1 MNKVLQDTVNYID
14 ITTNFK
20 NNEITYNVRL
30 QHFYV
35 HDKSVYI
42 VDGKH
47 VKFDYSREELNI
59 AYWINQVFSYEV
71 ILVPKINFPDYI
83 STPDFIINKE
93 KWDLKTITSS
103 SNQALYHAVYGKN
116 KQSNNFILD
125 LSKSKLDFHEIINQL
140 KRIYEREDTNFVNKI
155 IIKKNKIYKVYKR
168 K

>member
-1 MNKVLQDTVNYID
+1 MNKVLHDTVNYID

-20 NNEITYNVRL
+20 NDEITYDVRL

-59 AYWINQVFSYEV
+59 AYWINQVFGYEV
-71 ILVPKINFPDYI
+71 ILVPKVNFPKKI
-83 STPDFIINKE
+83 NTPDFIINKE

-125 LSKSKLDFHEIINQL
+125 LSKSKLDFNEIINQL

-155 IIKKNKIYKVYKR
+155 IIKKNKIYKVFKR

>member
-1 MNKVLQDTVNYID
+1 MNKVLQDTANYID
-14 ITTNFK
+14 ITTNFI
-20 NNEITYNVRL
+20 NGEITYDVRL

-59 AYWINQVFSYEV
+59 AYWINQVFGYEV
-71 ILVPKINFPDYI
+71 ILVPKVNFPYGVN
-83 STPDFIINKE
+83 TPDFIIHKE
-93 KWDLKTITSS
+93 RWNLKTITCS

-125 LSKSKLDFHEIINQL
+125 LSKSKLDFNEITNQL
-140 KRIYEREDTNFVNKI
+140 NRLYKRPDVLFVNKI

>member
-93 KWDLKTITSS
+93 RWDLKTITSS

-125 LSKSKLDFHEIINQL
+125 LSKSKLDFNEIINQL

-155 IIKKNKIYKVYKR
+155 IIKKNKIYKVFKR

>member
-155 IIKKNKIYKVYKR
+155 IIKKNKIYKVFKR

>member
-1 MNKVLQDTVNYID
+1 MNKVLKNTANYID
-14 ITTNFK
+14 ITANFK
-20 NNEITYNVRL
+20 NGEITYDVRL

-59 AYWINQVFSYEV
+59 AYWINQVFGYEV

-125 LSKSKLDFHEIINQL
+125 LSKSKLDFNEIINQL
-140 KRIYEREDTNFVNKI
+140 NRLYKRPDVLFVNKI

>member
-125 LSKSKLDFHEIINQL
+125 LSKSKLDFNEIINQL

-155 IIKKNKIYKVYKR
+155 IIKKNKIYKVFKR

>member
-14 ITTNFK
+14 ITINFK
-20 NNEITYNVRL
+20 NDEITYDVRL

-59 AYWINQVFSYEV
+59 AYWINQVFSCEV

-93 KWDLKTITSS
+93 RWDLKTITSS
-103 SNQALYHAVYGKN
+103 SSQALYHAVYGKN